1 MSDNTE
7 HFYANLPVNKM
18 ALAQL
23 LLRNDLFKPIPADW
37 QVIITD
43 IKNST
48 AAVKSGQHENVNFI
62 ATGSI
67 VAVLNIAFKANV
79 LVPFFFGGD
88 GATFIVPPAMVS
100 EVMKSLLKYRENTL
114 KGFNLDLRAGIMAVD
129 EVYKAGHQLQ
139 ISRYNSNE
147 TFSIPIVLGDGLA
160 HAEQLIKG
168 ENYLLSTQEI
178 AGNEIDLSGMQC
190 RWDKIEP
197 PENSE
202 EVVTLIVVA
211 QQCEEQARVFSQVI
225 QHLDQ
230 IYGAP
235 EKRQPISVP
244 KLIFKTSFN
253 SLGKEVKHRFGKVR
267 LFEFI
272 KSWVIN
278 MYGYIYLR
286 TASGK
291 KYLKQLVEMSD
302 TLVIDGRINTVITGT
317 AKQRLALQTE
327 LDKLEENN
335 SILYGL
341 YVSGESIMSC
351 YVRDLEDDHI
361 HFVDGAEGGYTNAV
375 GALKQKIRES
385 FTPPGGI

>member
-1 MSDNTE
+1 MSNHTD

-18 ALAQL
+18 ALAKL
-23 LLRNDLFKPIPADW
+23 LIHSDMFKPVPADW

-48 AAVKSGQHENVNFI
+48 AAVKAGQHENVNLI

-67 VAVLNIAFKANV
+67 VAVLNIAFKANI

-88 GATFIVPPAMVS
+88 GATFIVPPGMVS

-114 KGFNLDLRAGIMAVD
+114 QNFSLDLRAGIMAVD
-129 EVYKAGHQLQ
+129 EIYKAGHQLQ
-139 ISRYNSNE
+139 ISRYSSSE

-160 HAEQLIKG
+160 HAEALIKG
-168 ENYLLSTQEI
+168 ENYLLSTQDTT
-178 AGNEIDLSGMQC
+178 ANEIDLSGMQC

-211 QQCEEQARVFSQVI
+211 RQCEQQAMVFSKVI

-230 IYGAP
+230 IYGTP
-235 EKRQPISVP
+235 EKRQPISIP

-253 SLGKEVKHRFGKVR
+253 SLGKEVKHRLGKIR
-267 LFEFI
+267 FWELL
-272 KSWVIN
+272 KSWLIN
-278 MYGYIYLR
+278 MYGYIYFH

-317 AKQRLALQTE
+317 AKQRHALQEE
-327 LDKLEENN
+327 LDKLEQNN
-335 SILYGL
+335 EILYGL

-351 YVRDLEDDHI
+351 YVRDLEDEHV
-361 HFVDGAEGGYTNAV
+361 HFVDGAEGGYTNAAGV
-375 GALKQKIRES
+375 LKQKIRDRL
-385 FTPPGGI
+385 TPTSDI

>member
-23 LLRNDLFKPIPADW
+23 LLRNDLFKPVPADW

-48 AAVKSGQHENVNFI
+48 AAVKSGQHENVNLI

-67 VAVLNIAFKANV
+67 VALLNIAFKANV

-129 EVYKAGHQLQ
+129 EIYKAGHQLQ

-202 EVVTLIVVA
+202 EVVTLIVLA

-230 IYGAP
+230 IYGEP

-267 LFEFI
+267 LLEFI

-291 KYLKQLVEMSD
+291 KYLKQLVAMSD

-361 HFVDGAEGGYTNAV
+361 HFVDGAEGGYTNAA
-375 GALKQKIRES
+375 GALKLKIRER